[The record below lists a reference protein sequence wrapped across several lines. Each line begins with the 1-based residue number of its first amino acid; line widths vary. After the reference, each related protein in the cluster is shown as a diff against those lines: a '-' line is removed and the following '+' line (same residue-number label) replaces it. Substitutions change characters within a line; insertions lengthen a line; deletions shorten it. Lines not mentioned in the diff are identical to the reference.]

1 MPADLL
7 QKVIDE
13 TGCSRATVY
22 RALQGSALVSEATR
36 EKVQAVAKRVGLR
49 LNPMVGEWMARVR
62 NSAAEFSRQPLLYLA
77 GHNRAEYAKNFLLE
91 ASWRAARQRAREL
104 GFSIEISYADQRSGG
119 WQRMVNHIRERGI
132 RGVVIARFPPGSPPV
147 ELPWD
152 ELSVVGI
159 GFTASHP
166 PLHTVASHGFETMR
180 HGIEEL
186 RKRGYRRP
194 GYVGSL
200 LTEQIGGSRHT
211 ADFLACRELFP
222 EALEVPP
229 LRLMMEGNIATCR
242 VKFLR
247 WYRQYRPDVIVS
259 GGITEYLAWL
269 QGEGIRI
276 PEEVGY
282 FHLGLR
288 KDFPVIRQAAGI
300 PQPGSEL
307 GRSAVDALAVMLY
320 HGETGLPARADILQT
335 FANSFVKGRT
345 LRGIV
350 SKKIDSTT

>member
-1 MPADLL
+1 
-7 QKVIDE
+7 
-13 TGCSRATVY
+13 
-22 RALQGSALVSEATR
+22 
-36 EKVQAVAKRVGLR
+36 
-49 LNPMVGEWMARVR
+49 
-62 NSAAEFSRQPLLYLA
+62 
-77 GHNRAEYAKNFLLE
+77 
-91 ASWRAARQRAREL
+91 
-104 GFSIEISYADQRSGG
+104 
-119 WQRMVNHIRERGI
+119 
-132 RGVVIARFPPGSPPV
+132 
-147 ELPWD
+147 
-152 ELSVVGI
+152 
-159 GFTASHP
+159 
-166 PLHTVASHGFETMR
+166 
-180 HGIEEL
+180 
-186 RKRGYRRP
+186 
-194 GYVGSL
+194 
-200 LTEQIGGSRHT
+200 
-211 ADFLACRELFP
+211 
-222 EALEVPP
+222 
-229 LRLMMEGNIATCR
+229 MMEGNIAACR

-345 LRGIV
+345 LRGVV
-350 SKKIDSTT
+350 SKKEGSPT